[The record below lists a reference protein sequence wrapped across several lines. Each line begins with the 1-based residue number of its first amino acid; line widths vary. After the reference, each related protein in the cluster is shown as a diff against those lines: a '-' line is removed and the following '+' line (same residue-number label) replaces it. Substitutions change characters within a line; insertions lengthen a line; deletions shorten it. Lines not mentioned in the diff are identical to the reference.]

1 MSENAIL
8 ILQIIITLPCLAMF
22 VGIVY
27 HDRWL
32 YRLSPILTLLAW
44 FFIFVMCIG
53 PIWYAPIL
61 ALVSVPLLFLQLQHS
76 RACSRDD

>member
-1 MSENAIL
+1 MSENARL

-27 HDRWL
+27 YDRWL
-32 YRLSPILTLLAW
+32 FNTSPIITIIAW
-44 FFIFVMCIG
+44 LFIFVMCIG
-53 PIWYAPIL
+53 PIWYAPVVAI
-61 ALVSVPLLFLQLQHS
+61 VSVPLLFLQLQHS